1 PAGGAGR
8 AERVLGAIILAQAL
22 TLAVSGP
29 TSSPEYLPLRV
40 ADAEGYFAK
49 EGLTVTVK
57 TTRAEPGAAEA
68 LAQGQADL
76 AATSLEA
83 MLRFGPRTSKQAPR
97 LVLGLTAAPLVA
109 LVVAEAQKDVVRS
122 VEDLSGKRVG
132 MTAPGAPEQAW
143 FAWLLA
149 RVALSPAQVS
159 LVSRGDRGLSHA
171 VETGDV
177 DAALLREP
185 AASRLL
191 AAGQARLLV
200 DLRTPSAVRQAL
212 GGVTVNAAVFM
223 RADRMV
229 RDRDLAAFT
238 RAILAAERRIA
249 TATAEA
255 LTESLPASITAPP
268 EDFDGRLEACRELY
282 LPEGVVSVEQVRQ
295 TLTLIRSHVPLPVMT
310 SWVRPRSARSIVR
323 ASSASAGLP
332 RARPSITTIVSAPS
346 TSAAVRDAATVRA
359 FLSARRATASG
370 RATASSV
377 SSTSLAMTSNGT
389 PSDASSSRRR
399 GEAEARIRGTSRPP
413 YQIGGMGEFDSPM
426 FLDDDQ
432 RMGVGDDSRLG
443 VDRRADVLRK
453 AERVLVCQPVPVAQR
468 RARQPLGDELV
479 DHLRALGPRIDLLG
493 GGDEAPRRT
502 EAGDE
507 RLVGRDHREDL

>member
-1 PAGGAGR
+1 MRRHAESARR

-149 RVALSPAQVS
+149 RVGLSPAQVS

-191 AAGQARLLV
+191 AAGQAQLLV

-295 TLTLIRSHVPLPVMT
+295 TLTLIRSHVPLPVT
-310 SWVRPRSARSIVR
+310 TRVPSPDELLYVASRRTVRPPAAAR
-323 ASSASAGLP
+323 
-332 RARPSITTIVSAPS
+332 
-346 TSAAVRDAATVRA
+346 
-359 FLSARRATASG
+359 
-370 RATASSV
+370 
-377 SSTSLAMTSNGT
+377 
-389 PSDASSSRRR
+389 
-399 GEAEARIRGTSRPP
+399 
-413 YQIGGMGEFDSPM
+413 
-426 FLDDDQ
+426 
-432 RMGVGDDSRLG
+432 
-443 VDRRADVLRK
+443 
-453 AERVLVCQPVPVAQR
+453 
-468 RARQPLGDELV
+468 
-479 DHLRALGPRIDLLG
+479 
-493 GGDEAPRRT
+493 
-502 EAGDE
+502 
-507 RLVGRDHREDL
+507 